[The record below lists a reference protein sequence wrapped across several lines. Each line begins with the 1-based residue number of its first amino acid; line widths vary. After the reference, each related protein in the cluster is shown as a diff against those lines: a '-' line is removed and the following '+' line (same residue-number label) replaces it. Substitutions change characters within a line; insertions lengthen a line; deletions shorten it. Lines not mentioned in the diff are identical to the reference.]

1 MNWTDSSLL
10 ALLFHSLCVR
20 AMRPPRQAK
29 ERCRDDEQADE
40 DSQAAVEEA
49 VKKLRIV
56 PYEAAAGKHLGP
68 RRGSTAESER
78 NLGKPLFDERRIA
91 AGLPCGTENFLL
103 IFARWKK
110 LERDFY
116 NPRKE

>member
-1 MNWTDSSLL
+1 MC
-10 ALLFHSLCVR
+10 AL
-20 AMRPPRQAK
+20 QAK
-29 ERCRDDEQADE
+29 ERCRDDEQVDE

-56 PYEAAAGKHLGP
+56 PYEAAAGKHLP
-68 RRGSTAESER
+68 RRGSTAETER